1 MSKGLANISALS
13 KALWII
19 GHLNT
24 SSLDFVSDCFF
35 ILIAPISCH
44 DLSVSE
50 KSKHPTEEKEGEIFY
65 CERQRSQ
72 FGQYICYAV
81 LECCFVV
88 SKVITLSFPELLF
101 CLRDATRTR
110 TALLTS
116 CNLSKTKRDLD
127 ISHRFS
133 SQNCV
138 LQPRWRASFT
148 SKMVNTELQQ
158 NS

>member
-1 MSKGLANISALS
+1 MNYWSFKYQFSG
-13 KALWII
+13 
-19 GHLNT
+19 
-24 SSLDFVSDCFF
+24 FCFRLLF

-88 SKVITLSFPELLF
+88 SKVITLRFPELLF
-101 CLRDATRTR
+101 CPEG
-110 TALLTS
+110 
-116 CNLSKTKRDLD
+116 C
-127 ISHRFS
+127 H
-133 SQNCV
+133 QNKDSLV
-138 LQPRWRASFT
+138 NKLQSL
-148 SKMVNTELQQ
+148 KKQ
-158 NS
+158 NGIWI